1 VKLITTSQAAIDLG
15 VTSRRV
21 LALIHAGR
29 LPAQKMGRDYFIEKK
44 DLAKV
49 RVRKPGRPAK
59 RRRAAAPE
67 HS

>member
-1 VKLITTSQAAIDLG
+1 MLTTSQVAAELG
-15 VTSRRV
+15 VTTSRV
-21 LALIHAGR
+21 HALIQSGR